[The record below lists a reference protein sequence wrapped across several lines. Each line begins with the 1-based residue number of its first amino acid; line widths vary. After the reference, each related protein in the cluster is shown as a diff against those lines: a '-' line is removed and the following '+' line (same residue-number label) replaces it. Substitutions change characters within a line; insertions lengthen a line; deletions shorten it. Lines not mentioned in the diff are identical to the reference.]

1 MDTSN
6 SSQSNQS
13 VNTNNSNNINNNNS
27 SNNNQP
33 TTPLQSFMHSN
44 SNSPPIYDLR
54 YLYLIDCRLNKK
66 QFEKCKINTA
76 IHFSDLLDDSVY
88 MSPPTENYTLIVLY
102 DEDGTFLSSSSHTL
116 NGSSSNPNSACNYN
130 SSSTSCNMISNS
142 YSYCNET
149 LSSDELIARIKSKIN
164 CNQSKTIYILSGGF
178 EQFVSRFPY
187 MCSNMDIRS
196 TADRHKHLTIYPNCV
211 IENQIYIGS
220 GIQAKN
226 WRIIRDLKITHIINC
241 SVEHECVFKDEIKY
255 LHIKLEDN
263 YTENIYKVFN
273 KSIQFIDDAFEKY
286 YTDLVRVNDKENGL
300 SCGSSNGGLENSS
313 PNLQPPVIMIH
324 CNLGISRSS
333 TVLIAYLMSRY
344 KLCLFSAFK
353 YVKDKRL
360 QIAPNYSFLRQL
372 KQFEETF

>member
-1 MDTSN
+1 MALLSLTMFH
-6 SSQSNQS
+6 
-13 VNTNNSNNINNNNS
+13 
-27 SNNNQP
+27 
-33 TTPLQSFMHSN
+33 L
-44 SNSPPIYDLR
+44 L
-54 YLYLIDCRLNKK
+54 LIC
-66 QFEKCKINTA
+66 
-76 IHFSDLLDDSVY
+76 
-88 MSPPTENYTLIVLY
+88 
-102 DEDGTFLSSSSHTL
+102 
-116 NGSSSNPNSACNYN
+116 
-130 SSSTSCNMISNS
+130 
-142 YSYCNET
+142 
-149 LSSDELIARIKSKIN
+149 
-164 CNQSKTIYILSGGF
+164 YI
-178 EQFVSRFPY
+178 FP
-187 MCSNMDIRS
+187 
-196 TADRHKHLTIYPNCV
+196 

-226 WRIIRDLKITHIINC
+226 WRIIRDLKITHIINA

-286 YTDLVRVNDKENGL
+286 YSDLAKINNKENGN
-300 SCGSSNGGLENSS
+300 NGGGLDNSTS
-313 PNLQPPVIMIH
+313 NIQPPVIMIH